1 MPDRREALAA
11 GVALLAVATSAKA
24 QTAPP
29 ALPYRRHTVRTPDG
43 LAIAAYEYG
52 NPTGRPILL
61 IHGYA
66 QAALSWDRQAKD
78 AALARDFRM
87 VAYDLRGHGMSDKPE
102 GERFYKD
109 SAAWAGEV
117 RAVIEQL
124 GLERPVLAGWS
135 YGGRVICDYL
145 MTHGAEA
152 IAGVNFVD
160 ATTAGGEPGLFG
172 PGAGLLTPTTM
183 LSEDP
188 ATFIA
193 STNRFLRM
201 CFETQPEQADFETM
215 LGFNMM
221 VPRHVRMAMG
231 GRPAPYDPM
240 LRALN
245 KPVLVTHGERDQV
258 VLPRMAQRTAEIVPK
273 ARLSLYPGVGHAPFW
288 EAAPRFNAELAAFV
302 RAA

>member
-1 MPDRREALAA
+1 
-11 GVALLAVATSAKA
+11 
-24 QTAPP
+24 
-29 ALPYRRHTVRTPDG
+29 VRTPDG

-52 NPTGRPILL
+52 NPTGRPVLL

-66 QAALSWDRQAKD
+66 QAALSWDRQTRD
-78 AALARDFRM
+78 AVLGREFRL

-102 GERFYKD
+102 GDRFYQD

-117 RAVIEQL
+117 RAVMEQL
-124 GLERPVLAGWS
+124 GLDRPVLAGWS

-145 MTHGAEA
+145 MMHGDAS
-152 IAGVNFVD
+152 IAGINFVD
-160 ATTAGGEPGLFG
+160 ATTAGGEPALFG
-172 PGAGLLTPTTM
+172 PGAGLLTPGAM

-201 CFETQPEQADFETM
+201 CFENQPDRPDFEAM

-231 GRPAPYDPM
+231 GRPSPYDPT
-240 LRALN
+240 LRALT

-258 VLPRMAQRTAEIVPK
+258 VLPRMAQRTVEIVPK
-273 ARLSLYPGVGHAPFW
+273 ARLSLYSGVGHAPFW
-288 EAAPRFNAELAAFV
+288 EAAPRFNDELAAFV
-302 RAA
+302 RGV